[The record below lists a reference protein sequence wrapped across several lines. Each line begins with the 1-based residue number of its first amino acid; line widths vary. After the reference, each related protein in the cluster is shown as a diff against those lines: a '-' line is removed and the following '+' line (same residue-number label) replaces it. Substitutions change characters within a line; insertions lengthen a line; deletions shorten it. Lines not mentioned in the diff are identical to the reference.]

1 MEWSGYGWIQV
12 HLGMFMEVLNIS
24 VQKFNQDIWSTN
36 WDLNTPPLI
45 YGFQMYAKMLGMLMT
60 SLTIYYSGTVPWYF
74 HGDINFL
81 MYNFLPLLSIT
92 SSYHREECFPA
103 VCKWLMLLLCSVM
116 CMCDAKADLCISS
129 EIILELQRIFCE
141 VSFAIF
147 SYNHI
152 FFLVF

>member
-1 MEWSGYGWIQV
+1 
-12 HLGMFMEVLNIS
+12 
-24 VQKFNQDIWSTN
+24 
-36 WDLNTPPLI
+36 
-45 YGFQMYAKMLGMLMT
+45 MLGMLMT